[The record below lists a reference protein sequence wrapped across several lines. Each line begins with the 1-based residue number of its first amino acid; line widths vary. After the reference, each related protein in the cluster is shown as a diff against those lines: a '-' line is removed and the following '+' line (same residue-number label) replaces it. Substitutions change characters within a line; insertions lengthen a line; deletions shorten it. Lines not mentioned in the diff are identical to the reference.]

1 MRRRSAPRAIAIGN
15 YDLRSSGTVQKSIEI
30 ATALADAGFP
40 SELWVVRAEGGLK
53 DRVSDQVPIVEVG
66 SLASPALG
74 RLADLAGGLLPL
86 ARALRRRRPAVFLS
100 GGNHLHLAAKA
111 AVALSGRRRTIRFG
125 LRASNSSRRPIGPGG
140 RQFSEPKRA
149 DRFKYQGAD
158 FVAAVSS
165 ALADEVAAF
174 GGCARVS
181 TIPNGV
187 DMARVHRLAAEP
199 FDHPFLTRRADGTR
213 TPMLVSVGRL
223 THQKGFDLLIEA
235 LAALPAAVGARLLI
249 IGEDSAGE
257 MAGLAHLAEERGV
270 RDRIDFLG
278 FLANPFAVMCRADLY
293 VSASRWEGASN
304 SLLEALAC
312 GLPLVATDCP
322 TGNREILAEGR
333 NGTLAPVEDPAG
345 LAAAILAELG
355 IHRDREDQR
364 RAADA
369 FDLQACLGQWVD
381 LLGEQYRLATGESE
395 PTPARTVFPEP
406 RPRSGR

>member
-1 MRRRSAPRAIAIGN
+1 MWRRPRTIAIGN

-30 ATALADAGFP
+30 ATALAAAGLP
-40 SELWVVRAEGGLK
+40 SELWVVRAVGGLK
-53 DRVSDQVPIVEVG
+53 ARVPAQVPIVEVG
-66 SLASPALG
+66 SLTSSALG
-74 RLADLAGGLLPL
+74 RLADLAGGVFPL
-86 ARALRRRRPAVFLS
+86 AWALRQRVPAVFLS
-100 GGNHLHLAAKA
+100 GGNHLHLAAKT

-140 RQFSEPKRA
+140 TQFSEPKSA

-174 GGCARVS
+174 GGCARIG

-187 DMARVHRLAAEP
+187 DMGRVHRLAADP
-199 FDHPFLTRRADGTR
+199 FDHPFLDARRADGTR
-213 TPMLVSVGRL
+213 GPVLVSVGRL

-249 IGEDSAGE
+249 VGEDGAGE
-257 MAGLAHLAEERGV
+257 LAGLAQLAEERGV
-270 RDRIDFLG
+270 GDRIDFLG
-278 FLANPFAVMCRADLY
+278 FLANPFAVMCKADLY

-345 LAAAILAELG
+345 LAAAILAELA
-355 IHRDREDQR
+355 IDRDREGQR

-369 FDLQACLGQWVD
+369 FDLQACLGQWVH

-395 PTPARTVFPEP
+395 WAPARTVFPAP